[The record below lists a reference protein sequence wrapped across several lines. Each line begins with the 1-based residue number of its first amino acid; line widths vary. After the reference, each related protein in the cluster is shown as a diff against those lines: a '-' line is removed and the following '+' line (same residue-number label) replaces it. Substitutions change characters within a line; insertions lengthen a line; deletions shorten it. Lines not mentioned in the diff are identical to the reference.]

1 MSSSPALFSRF
12 QLGSLDLANRIIV
25 PPMCQYSA
33 VDGNATDWH
42 LLHYGNLSQSGA
54 GLIIIEAT
62 AVRPE
67 GRITPGDLGLWSDP
81 NERALGTV
89 ISRLRPY
96 ALAPLAIQL
105 AHSGRKGSI
114 ARPWEGG
121 HQLALHEGGWAA
133 KAPSA
138 MPFRSGER
146 LPEVLCEQEIDAVIE
161 AFVSAG
167 HRAARIGF
175 DAIELHAAHGYLLH
189 EFLSPLSN
197 QRSDHYGGSLEN
209 RMRLT
214 LDIFM
219 ALRKSVP
226 NAIPIGVRISATDW
240 IEGGWNVEE
249 SILLA
254 KALKALGCAY
264 VHVSSG
270 GLSPEQRIPL
280 GPGYQVGLAERIR
293 HEAAIPVIAVGLIT
307 DPHEAESLLRESKAD
322 LVGIARGL
330 VYNPRWPMH
339 AAAELGGHVVIPP
352 QTFKCQPEGV
362 QALFKVRPM
371 LVE

>member
-33 VDGNATDWH
+33 IDGNATDWH

-62 AVRPE
+62 AVRAE

-81 NERALGTV
+81 NERALATV

-121 HQLALHEGGWAA
+121 HQLALPEGGWAT

-146 LPEVLCEQEIDAVIE
+146 LPEVLSEQEIDAVIQ

-167 HRAARIGF
+167 HRAVRIGF

-197 QRSDHYGGSLEN
+197 HRSDYYGGALEN

-226 NAIPIGVRISATDW
+226 DAIPIGVRISATDW
-240 IEGGWNVEE
+240 IEGGWTLEQSVH
-249 SILLA
+249 LA
-254 KALKALGCAY
+254 KALKALGCCY

-270 GLSPEQRIPL
+270 GLSPEQKIPL
-280 GPGYQVGLAERIR
+280 GPGYQVALAEAIR
-293 HEAAIPVIAVGLIT
+293 REAGIPVITVGLIT
-307 DPHEAESLLRESKAD
+307 DPHMADELIRESKAD

-330 VYNPRWPMH
+330 IYNPRWPMH
-339 AAAELGGHVVIPP
+339 AAAELGTNVRISP
-352 QTFKCQPEGV
+352 QTLKCQPEGV
-362 QALFKVRPM
+362 QDLFK
-371 LVE
+371 LHG